1 MSSFAEYGSFRYT
14 TLRVLGFWMQVAAV
28 LSSSYTRFPKRYH
41 VKDLGVHLSGLHA
54 LFLFFGETQR
64 CSPGVA
70 LGLDGWQAGGR
81 LA

>member
-1 MSSFAEYGSFRYT
+1 VHLSGLHAPF
-14 TLRVLGFWMQVAAV
+14 

-41 VKDLGVHLSGLHA
+41 VKDLGVHLIGLHA
-54 LFLFFGETQR
+54 PFLFFGETPR

-70 LGLDGWQAGGR
+70 AGLDGWRAGGT